1 MPDIQITVSPA
12 VMGLIAPGRTGP
24 RPLCH
29 RPTPSSARQPASGWC
44 GRRRWTPG
52 PPIEASRHELAS
64 QSDGLGLRGVL
75 GRENTSLTE
84 ELTAELAGILSWSLD
99 GLGRLTRQGKFTEP
113 TSLHR
118 LHLGV
123 TGFRLPG
130 LLRSY
135 ATAARSASV
144 RRSRLRTFSAIGAC
158 GARTTDTSRGR
169 FRPSDVI
176 CEQ

>member
-1 MPDIQITVSPA
+1 MA
-12 VMGLIAPGRTGP
+12 
-24 RPLCH
+24 
-29 RPTPSSARQPASGWC
+29 
-44 GRRRWTPG
+44 
-52 PPIEASRHELAS
+52 ASRYELAS

-130 LLRSY
+130 CCVHTRPL
-135 ATAARSASV
+135 
-144 RRSRLRTFSAIGAC
+144 
-158 GARTTDTSRGR
+158 RGR
-169 FRPSDVI
+169 HWSGDPDCGPFGDWRLWCEDNGHKPGSVQTFGRDLRAVIPTLKVTRPRAGDSRMRHF
-176 CEQ
+176 

>member
-64 QSDGLGLRGVL
+64 QSDGLGFRGVL

-99 GLGRLTRQGKFTEP
+99 GLGRLTRQGKFIEP

-130 LLRSY
+130 CCVHTRPLRGRH
-135 ATAARSASV
+135 RSGDPDCGPFRQLALVV
-144 RRSRLRTFSAIGAC
+144 RGQRTQAGVGSDLRT
-158 GARTTDTSRGR
+158 
-169 FRPSDVI
+169 
-176 CEQ
+176 

>member
-1 MPDIQITVSPA
+1 MN
-12 VMGLIAPGRTGP
+12 
-24 RPLCH
+24 
-29 RPTPSSARQPASGWC
+29 
-44 GRRRWTPG
+44 
-52 PPIEASRHELAS
+52 SRLK
-64 QSDGLGLRGVL
+64 SDGLGFRGVL

-130 LLRSY
+130 CCVHTRPL
-135 ATAARSASV
+135 
-144 RRSRLRTFSAIGAC
+144 
-158 GARTTDTSRGR
+158 RGR
-169 FRPSDVI
+169 HWSGDPARGPFGDWRLWCEDNGHKPGSVQTFGRDLRAVIPTLKVTRPRAGDSRVRHF
-176 CEQ
+176 

>member
-1 MPDIQITVSPA
+1 MA
-12 VMGLIAPGRTGP
+12 
-24 RPLCH
+24 
-29 RPTPSSARQPASGWC
+29 
-44 GRRRWTPG
+44 
-52 PPIEASRHELAS
+52 ASRYELAS

-130 LLRSY
+130 CCVHTRPL
-135 ATAARSASV
+135 
-144 RRSRLRTFSAIGAC
+144 
-158 GARTTDTSRGR
+158 RGR
-169 FRPSDVI
+169 HWSGDPHCGPFGDWRLWCEDNGHKPGSVQTFGRDLRAVIPTLKVTRPRAGDSRMRHF
-176 CEQ
+176 